1 VTTVAGI
8 SANVTSVANNA
19 SNINQVASDTVAIN
33 SASANATSAAAS
45 ALSASNS
52 ATSASA
58 SAAAASAVA
67 LGSEP
72 VRHSVRPSL
81 LLDFANTKQLDPR
94 ITFTRASTGTF
105 YDGKTVA
112 KAEENLL
119 QYSQEF
125 DNAYW
130 TKSGVTVTANSTTAP
145 DGVSTADSLLE
156 TADNSAH
163 GLTRGVLPQSVVV
176 VCSIFVKA
184 NGRNFAMLGNTEHA
198 ISVDLTTGVASSA
211 TGSPSNI
218 TSVNAGNGWWRVSFS
233 ATYTT
238 TTILVIYS
246 STDGIL
252 ANRVYAGDITKGVFL
267 WGAQIEQRSSATA
280 YTATTTAPITNYIPA
295 LQTAASGVARFEHNP
310 VTGESLGLEIEEQRT
325 NLFTYSSDWSNAI
338 WSKANIGVLSNEIVS
353 PDGTLNGTK
362 LRENT
367 TDSTHVTVQN
377 ATVVDAT
384 TYTFSCYAKVGEI
397 SRFRI
402 RFSTSGAGG
411 TFLGSADFDL
421 STGTVSASSNIT
433 SSSITPVG
441 NGWYRCTATE
451 VSSGT
456 TLGCGLFLIES
467 GSTTSYQGDGY
478 SGFFIWGAQLEAG
491 SFATSYIPTVA
502 SQVTRSADSATMTG
516 SNFTSWYRADAHT
529 AYSEYTVLKAP
540 DATVNSNAAF
550 GYGDGTGNEY
560 VHLDTVQGATQIRGL
575 VRAKATTYSASQGT
589 VTAGT
594 TIKAAIALSAGNG
607 AFSANGATATAVN
620 PVVMPLPTFANIGKN
635 TAFSVFLNGNIKKV
649 AFYPARLTNAEIQSL
664 TTV

>member
-1 VTTVAGI
+1 LSNGSGNIDGSAAQKAIPSGVVVGTTDTQTLTNKTIDG
-8 SANVTSVANNA
+8 A
-19 SNINQVASDTVAIN
+19 SNTLTNLPL
-33 SASANATSAAAS
+33 ANIT
-45 ALSASNS
+45 
-52 ATSASA
+52 
-58 SAAAASAVA
+58 
-67 LGSEP
+67 EP

-81 LLDFANTKQLDPR
+81 LLDFANTKTLDPR

-112 KAEENLL
+112 KAEENLYP
-119 QYSQEF
+119 YSQEF
-125 DNAYW
+125 DNAAW
-130 TKSGVTVTANSTTAP
+130 TKSGGLTVTANTTTAP
-145 DGVSTADSLLE
+145 DGTSTAETIAESTSSGPRLVQSVSGTITTAVLSGYYKNGDAQYCYLASRASLG
-156 TADNSAH
+156 NSA
-163 GLTRGVLPQSVVV
+163 GCVFDLSAGTVV
-176 VCSIFVKA
+176 
-184 NGRNFAMLGNTEHA
+184 H
-198 ISVDLTTGVASSA
+198 TTSYGTVTASNA
-211 TGSPSNI
+211 TI
-218 TSVNAGNGWWRVSFS
+218 TSVGNGWYRCTV
-233 ATYTT
+233 
-238 TTILVIYS
+238 TISS
-246 STDGIL
+246 STGAVSCYTGTSDGTVIS
-252 ANRVYAGDITKGVFL
+252 NAGYTSHTGSNKFIYG
-267 WGAQIEQRSSATA
+267 WGFQLEARSSVTA

-402 RFSTSGAGG
+402 RFSTGGAGG

-467 GSTTSYQGDGY
+467 GTTTSYQGDGY

-502 SQVTRSADSATMTG
+502 SEVTRSVDLAAMIGTNFSSWYNAGESTLYGEASCPIDSSNIDRTIAYISNNTSANSFLIRYAGTAKNAQSFG
-516 SNFTSWYRADAHT
+516 SNGGAANQWVIAQGVN
-529 AYSEYTVLKAP
+529 YSGLTTKMAVGYKPNDVAFVVAGTVAGT
-540 DATVNSNAAF
+540 DTIATVGVVNRL
-550 GYGDGTGNEY
+550 DIGT
-560 VHLDTVQGATQIRGL
+560 
-575 VRAKATTYSASQGT
+575 
-589 VTAGT
+589 
-594 TIKAAIALSAGNG
+594 ALCGS
-607 AFSANGATATAVN
+607 
-620 PVVMPLPTFANIGKN
+620 
-635 TAFSVFLNGNIKKV
+635 IKKL
-649 AFYPARLTNAEIQSL
+649 AYYPKRLTNAELQGL